1 MASEVCVHAHK
12 HTLTTGLSV
21 HSQQVHLLPG
31 MSITIAITIAM
42 TIALIIA
49 MIMTTIDAKDI

>member
-42 TIALIIA
+42 IIA